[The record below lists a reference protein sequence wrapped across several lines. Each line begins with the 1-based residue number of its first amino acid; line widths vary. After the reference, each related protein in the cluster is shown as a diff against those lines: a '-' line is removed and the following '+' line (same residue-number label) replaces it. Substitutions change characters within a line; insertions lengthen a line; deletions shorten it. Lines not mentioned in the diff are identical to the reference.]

1 MYFTM
6 VIILFRAISSASS
19 HKWEATRR
27 RRFGPIFQ
35 ARATDILRPLFCLM
49 LATLSGC
56 LVGPKYQKP
65 VATTEMPPASYKESP
80 TQFKD
85 GQGWKVAQP
94 RDAMLRGPWW
104 RIFKEPQLNALEEQ
118 LNINDQNIKEF
129 FQNFMEARALVAE
142 ASAQLYPTLT
152 ANASYTRSG
161 VGSATPLTAILTA
174 LDVSWEPDLWGKVRN
189 AIRSAQYNAQ
199 LSAADLANERLS
211 EQASLAT
218 FFFQIRGQD
227 ALQKLFN
234 DTIVADR
241 KALDYTRGQYE
252 TGITDRIS
260 VVQAE
265 NTLQN
270 AQATATNLG
279 VARAQFEHA
288 IAVLTGRVASNF
300 SIPVK
305 PLDSS
310 PPPVP
315 IGVPSQLVERRPDVA
330 AAERAMAQAN
340 AQIGIA
346 YAAYFPTVTLGVS
359 SGFSS
364 STFSHLFDASN
375 HTWSI
380 GPSVSETVFDA
391 GLRGATVR
399 QNVAT
404 YNADL
409 AAYRQ
414 SVLTSFQQ
422 VEDGLAQ
429 VRILSKQLIQQRQAE
444 QSAEEFLKLEMGR
457 YQTGIDPYV
466 DVVTAQTTLL
476 TDQQAVITVRIQ
488 EMTGAVALIKA
499 LGGGWDSSELPTPS
513 QVSKTPNRAET
524 VIQR

>member
-1 MYFTM
+1 MCRWPDRSGR
-6 VIILFRAISSASS
+6 VKSG
-19 HKWEATRR
+19 ATRDASR
-27 RRFGPIFQ
+27 LFHSQ
-35 ARATDILRPLFCLM
+35 A
-49 LATLSGC
+49 G
-56 LVGPKYQKP
+56 GPKYQTP
-65 VATTEMPPASYKESP
+65 VATAETPPAAYKESP

-85 GQGWKVAQP
+85 AVGWKVARP

-104 RIFKEPQLNALEEQ
+104 RIFKDPELNALEEQ
-118 LNINDQNIKEF
+118 LNINNQNIKQF

-142 ASAQLYPTLT
+142 AKAQLYPTLT

-161 VGSATPLTAILTA
+161 TGSTIPITAILSA

-189 AIRSAQYNAQ
+189 AVRSAQYTAQ
-199 LSAADLANERLS
+199 LNAADLENERLT

-218 FFFQIRGQD
+218 FFFEIRAQD
-227 ALQKLFN
+227 ALIKVLN
-234 DTIVADR
+234 DTIVADQ
-241 KALDYTRGQYE
+241 KALDYNRAQYD
-252 TGITDRIS
+252 TGITDQIS
-260 VVQAE
+260 VVEAE

-288 IAVLTGRVASNF
+288 IAVLIGRVASNF

-305 PLDSS
+305 VLNAA
-310 PPPVP
+310 PPPIP
-315 IGVPSQLVERRPDVA
+315 IGVPSQLLERRPDVA
-330 AAERAMAQAN
+330 AAERTMASAN

-346 YAAYFPTVTLGVS
+346 YAAYYPSVTLSGN
-359 SGFSS
+359 SGFQS
-364 STFSHLFDASN
+364 STFSSLFNASN

-380 GPSVSETVFDA
+380 GPSVSETIFDA
-391 GLRGATVR
+391 GLRGATVH

-414 SVLTSFQQ
+414 NVLTAFQQ
-422 VEDGLAQ
+422 VEDALAQ

-444 QSAEEFLKLEMGR
+444 QSAQQFLKLELGR

-476 TDQQAVITVRIQ
+476 TDQQAVVTVQ
-488 EMTGAVALIKA
+488 EEEMTGSVALIMA
-499 LGGGWDSSELPTPS
+499 LGGGWDVSQLPTPS
-513 QVSKTPNRAET
+513 EVSQTPSRAET
-524 VIQR
+524 EIQR